1 MITVSIRVSARN
13 TEIKSVLEIF
23 QKLEI
28 SNTKYPTEISG
39 WKIIQNKNIMI
50 KLKIGPFF
58 ANNKIIV
65 MKIIRLNTDINL
77 EAAEFFRAKKIIGPA
92 DRSIS
97 EAPSRRGFLIEDRS
111 HILVYGFELG

>member
-1 MITVSIRVSARN
+1 
-13 TEIKSVLEIF
+13 
-23 QKLEI
+23 
-28 SNTKYPTEISG
+28 
-39 WKIIQNKNIMI
+39 MI

-65 MKIIRLNTDINL
+65 MKSIRLNADINL
-77 EAAEFFRAKKIIGPA
+77 EAAEFFRTKKIIGPA

-97 EAPSRRGFLIEDRS
+97 EAPSERGFRIEYGS